1 MNNNDCNSEHF
12 KCNKCNIEYTNKNEY
27 NFHIYVECPKRIS
40 TRYSLDLTETHC
52 LLSKKYRYCYRCG
65 RLGHYYKKRE
75 CYATTDID
83 GNNITWGEK
92 QSSKKK
98 YKNHRNKNMLKIS
111 YKLYS

>member
-1 MNNNDCNSEHF
+1 MNNSW
-12 KCNKCNIEYTNKNEY
+12 KCNHCNIEFTNKNEY
-27 NFHIYVECPKRIS
+27 QFHIHIECPNKI
-40 TRYSLDLTETHC
+40 TTPFYMMENHC
-52 LLSKKYRYCYRCG
+52 LQSKKYRYCYRCG

-111 YKLYS
+111 KNKL